1 MKIWCNIQVIINLFQ
16 AVHSDEK
23 KFKCSCGFSTKFS
36 SHLAEHK
43 RTHEGKVH
51 RCTLEG
57 CQYWTA
63 KKTLLNAH
71 MRMHNGE
78 KKFVCKVC
86 SKGFVEAGQLRRHEK
101 IHTNDK
107 KFVCDVEN
115 CSYSSTRKVIFHPLI
130 LNKHTLSEDRDYLT
144 LKTLSTNT
152 IHTEMNK
159 EPRVYCGRFS
169 LTLIKYF
176 S

>member
-1 MKIWCNIQVIINLFQ
+1 MNLFDNIQ

-23 KFKCSCGFSTKFS
+23 KFKCNQCAYSTKFS

-51 RCTLEG
+51 RCTIEG
-57 CQYWTA
+57 CPYWTP

-86 SKGFVEAGQLRRHEK
+86 TKGFVEAGQLRRHER
-101 IHTNDK
+101 IHSDEK
-107 KFVCDVEN
+107 KFVCDVEG
-115 CSYSSTRKVIFHPLI
+115 CPYSSNRKVI
-130 LNKHTLSEDRDYLT
+130 NTLFCSYHKIRGGSG
-144 LKTLSTNT
+144 KF
-152 IHTEMNK
+152 
-159 EPRVYCGRFS
+159 CQ
-169 LTLIKYF
+169 
-176 S
+176 

>member
-1 MKIWCNIQVIINLFQ
+1 MEIIYWSVRTSSRRERWRKWMGVSLCYFSPLLVSFFEIMKIWCNIQVILNLFQ

-115 CSYSSTRKVIFHPLI
+115 CSYSSTRKVIFHP
-130 LNKHTLSEDRDYLT
+130 Y
-144 LKTLSTNT
+144 
-152 IHTEMNK
+152 
-159 EPRVYCGRFS
+159 
-169 LTLIKYF
+169 
-176 S
+176 